1 MKKFASRTAA
11 AASAAVM
18 AMTMLT
24 ACGSGGDYSSYA
36 SAYKKVTANGGMD
49 ADFSL
54 TLKMDGV
61 TTESEGNFK
70 LDTSGE
76 NNILYYS
83 MNVDGDDIIQFSDGS
98 YIYTESDGH
107 KTKYALNSKPAASGD
122 KNNVQQKDAQA
133 NGTGTFD
140 STEFLKEFSSFLEAG
155 KIKELGLLSPIEQA
169 AIKSISSEGS
179 ADNQTF
185 TLDFSENL
193 VKKYLNIMIE
203 NETGKSGDNV
213 LTIDEMTDF
222 SYVAQAKNG
231 VITGTVYSG
240 VIKVTVPASLMSTG
254 EQTSYDMDFTIDIDF
269 VDPGN
274 AVSVSLPSTDGFE
287 LIS

>member
-1 MKKFASRTAA
+1 MKKFASKAVS

-24 ACGSGGDYSSYA
+24 ACGGNDYSSYA

-70 LDTSGE
+70 LDTSGG

-122 KNNVQQKDAQA
+122 KENVKQKDAQA
-133 NGTGTFD
+133 NGTGTFN
-140 STEFLKEFSSFLEAG
+140 SAEFLKEFSSFLEAG

-179 ADNQTF
+179 GDDKTF
-185 TLDFSENL
+185 TLEFSENL

-203 NETGKSGDNV
+203 NETGKSGENA

-231 VITGTVYSG
+231 IITGTVYSG

-274 AVSVSLPSTDGFE
+274 AVSVNLPSTDGFE